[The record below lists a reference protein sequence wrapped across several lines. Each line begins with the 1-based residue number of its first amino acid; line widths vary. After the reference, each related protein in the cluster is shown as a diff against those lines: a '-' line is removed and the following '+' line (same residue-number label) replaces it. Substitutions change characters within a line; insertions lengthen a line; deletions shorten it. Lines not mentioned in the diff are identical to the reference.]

1 MSSILSSV
9 APSREVPASKDV
21 IRLTNLRIAYSSG
34 VEAVGGVDLSIREGE
49 FVSLIG
55 PSGCG
60 KSTIANAIARLLEP
74 SYATVEGKI
83 DLAANRLGYVFQRDL
98 LLPWRTAR
106 ENVEVGL
113 EIRGVPAS
121 TRRAVANRLLKE
133 FRLDGFSEAYPHQ
146 LSGGMRQR
154 VALARTLAY
163 NPDVILMDE
172 PFGALDAQT
181 RVLLQSEFLRIS
193 AQERKTVVLITHDL
207 AEAITMSDRIV
218 VLSHRPSRVQ
228 AIYSV
233 DLPGRSDALALRNHP
248 RFLSLFSEIW
258 EVLSTEVRQQHA
270 N

>member
-1 MSSILSSV
+1 MTIR
-9 APSREVPASKDV
+9 PKDV
-21 IRLTNLRIAYSSG
+21 IRLTDLRIEYASG
-34 VEAVGGVDLSIREGE
+34 VVAVAGIDLTIREGE

-74 SYATVEGKI
+74 SFATVKGNVDVNATK
-83 DLAANRLGYVFQRDL
+83 LGYVFQRDL
-98 LLPWRTAR
+98 LLPWRSAR
-106 ENVEVGL
+106 QNVEVGL
-113 EIRGVPAS
+113 EIRGVPS
-121 TRRAVANRLLKE
+121 SRRRDVADRLLNE
-133 FRLDGFSEAYPHQ
+133 FGLNGFSDAYPHQ

-154 VALARTLAY
+154 VSLARTLAY

-218 VLSHRPSRVQ
+218 LLSHRPSRVK
-228 AIYSV
+228 AEYAV
-233 DLPGRSDALALRNHP
+233 DIPGRSDALALRNHP
-248 RFLSLFSEIW
+248 RFLSLFAEIW
-258 EVLSTEVRQQHA
+258 AVLSSEVRQQRD
-270 N
+270 